1 METGAAALAREEK
14 QAATADAPR
23 RYRPHGRMA
32 LPGIIRFVTLYAAEL
47 AVNLPAIFR
56 LRAWYRQ
63 VKSERSAEPMVAC
76 VGDNLDEVNGIALS
90 LRIMLRELRSKG
102 RQVYIFGTAFHTKPP
117 RRDGPDDSVE
127 MAEGRYSLD
136 QAGYAASEVALM
148 RIDRFIDFLRR
159 NPVDVIEFQT
169 PGTVSFL
176 CLVVARAAGIKTL
189 SHYRTDILT
198 YSRLLV
204 KNRLGVWI
212 INTWTVVLTRLM
224 GPVIVPSEA
233 YRAKVAEMG
242 IAPKRIHKLPRGV
255 DLSKFHPSKAANGA
269 WQRLGL
275 PGTGLKLLYVGRVSR
290 EKNLDAMADIFP
302 SLAARIP
309 GLSLTVVGDG
319 PYRQGLA
326 ERFRGRMDV
335 HFTGVV
341 QGEDLAGVFASADI
355 LVFPSLTDTFGNS
368 VVEALASGIPCVT
381 SNEGGPREI
390 ITDGECGSVFDP
402 RVPGDLED
410 KVFALA
416 SDPERLRS
424 FKAKARER
432 ALEFTYDHAAEA
444 FWDFYRAYHN
454 NQLN

>member
-1 METGAAALAREEK
+1 METGAAALAREK
-14 QAATADAPR
+14 TQTAPADRPR
-23 RYRPHGRMA
+23 WYRPHGRMA
-32 LPGIIRFVTLYAAEL
+32 LPGIGRFVFLYGAEIL
-47 AVNLPAIFR
+47 ASLPALFR

-63 VKSERSAEPMVAC
+63 VKAEPAAEPMVAC

-90 LRIMLRELRSKG
+90 LRIMLRELRGKG
-102 RQVYIFGTAFHTKPP
+102 REVFIFGTAFHTKPP

-127 MAEGRYSLD
+127 MAAGRFSLD

-148 RIDRFIDFLRR
+148 RIDGFIDFLRR
-159 NPVDVIEFQT
+159 HPVDIIEFQT

-176 CLVVARAAGIKTL
+176 CMVVARAAGIKTL

-204 KNRLGVWI
+204 KNRLGVWL
-212 INTWTVVLTRLM
+212 INTWTVIMTRLM

-242 IAPKRIHKLPRGV
+242 IPAHRIHKLPRGV
-255 DLSKFHPSKAANGA
+255 DLSKFHPDKAGNGA
-269 WQRLGL
+269 WERLGL
-275 PGTGLKLLYVGRVSR
+275 PATGIRLIYVGRVSR
-290 EKNLDAMADIFP
+290 EKNLDALADVFP
-302 SLAARIP
+302 SLAARLP
-309 GLSLTVVGDG
+309 GVKLVIVGDG
-319 PYRQGLA
+319 PYREGLA
-326 ERFRGRMDV
+326 DRFRGRDDV
-335 HFTGVV
+335 FFTDVV
-341 QGEDLAGVFASADI
+341 QGEDLAGLFASADI

-390 ITDGECGSVFDP
+390 IIDGGCGLIFDP
-402 RVPGDLED
+402 GVAGDLER
-410 KVFALA
+410 KILSLA
-416 SDPERLRS
+416 SDPDRLAS

-444 FWDFYRAYHN
+444 FWDFYRAYHH
-454 NQLN
+454 NQIR

>member
-1 METGAAALAREEK
+1 METGAAALAREET
-14 QAATADAPR
+14 QAAAADRPR
-23 RYRPHGRMA
+23 RYRPHDRMA
-32 LPGIIRFVTLYAAEL
+32 LPARFVILYAAEL
-47 AVNLPAIFR
+47 LANVPALFR

-63 VKSERSAEPMVAC
+63 VKSRPTDELMVAC

-90 LRIMLRELRSKG
+90 LRIMLRELRDKG
-102 RQVYIFGTAFHTKPP
+102 RQVFIFGTAFHTKPP

-159 NPVDVIEFQT
+159 HPVDIIEFQT

-176 CLVVARAAGIKTL
+176 CLVVAKAAGIKTL

-212 INTWTVVLTRLM
+212 INAWTVIMTRLM

-242 IAPKRIHKLPRGV
+242 IAPRRIHKLPRGV
-255 DLSKFHPSKAANGA
+255 DLSKFHPAKAGNGA

-275 PGTGLKLLYVGRVSR
+275 PASGIKLLYVGRVSR
-290 EKNLDAMADIFP
+290 EKNLDALADIFA
-302 SLAARIP
+302 SLAARLP
-309 GLSLTVVGDG
+309 GASLTLVGDG
-319 PYRQGLA
+319 PYREGLA
-326 ERFRGRMDV
+326 ERFRGRPDV

-368 VVEALASGIPCVT
+368 VVEALASGVPCVT

-390 ITDGECGSVFDP
+390 IIEGECGMIFDP
-402 RVPGDLED
+402 RVPGDLEE
-410 KVFALA
+410 KILFIA
-416 SDPERLRS
+416 SDPDRLQS

-444 FWDFYRAYHN
+444 FWNFYRAYHD
-454 NQLN
+454 QRIT